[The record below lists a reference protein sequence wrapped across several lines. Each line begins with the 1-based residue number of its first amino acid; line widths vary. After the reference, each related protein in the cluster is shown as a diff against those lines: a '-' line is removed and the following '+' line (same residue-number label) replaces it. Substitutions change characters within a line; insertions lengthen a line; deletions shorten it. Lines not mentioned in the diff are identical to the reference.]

1 MRKLVLLGIAV
12 CFVVMALG
20 VAAFAEEKKEIHI
33 GVTIPGLFSPAFVEM
48 KRQGELK
55 AQELGVKVTVV
66 SAENDID
73 RQFEQV
79 RDFIAAGVD
88 GIVITTIDSYGIVK
102 AIEEANKAG
111 IPVITVDRKS
121 FGGEVFY
128 HEETDNFNAGR
139 LCAVYVAHL
148 FKDNPG
154 PIEIFIERLDP
165 SVDSVEDRF
174 QGFMFEVS
182 QWPNLKVVAAPN
194 LGMDVGK
201 AFEATINAFQANPN
215 IKVIF
220 LPGEPWLSG
229 TVSALKQLGKWF
241 PRTDPNH
248 IVMVGVDGDQF
259 AVENMIEGYYDFS
272 AVQAIDKFVANAI
285 EVFVQ
290 YFREG
295 KKPPVKE
302 RYVPVLG
309 LCPENFDFIKDRVW
323 GYRVYMEQKGKQ

>member
-1 MRKLVLLGIAV
+1 MRKGIGIVLGVLLVV
-12 CFVVMALG
+12 CF
-20 VAAFAEEKKEIHI
+20 F
-33 GVTIPGLFSPAFVEM
+33 GVTVPGLFSPAFVEM
-48 KRQGELK
+48 KNQAELK
-55 AQELGVKVTVV
+55 AKELGVKLTVV

-88 GIVITTIDSYGIVK
+88 GIIITTIDSFGIVK
-102 AIEEANKAG
+102 AVEEANKAG
-111 IPVITVDRKS
+111 VPVITVDRKA

-139 LCAVYVAHL
+139 LCAIWVAQH

-154 PIEIFIERLDP
+154 PIEIYIERLDP
-165 SVDSVEDRF
+165 SVDSVEDRY

-201 AFEATINAFQANPN
+201 AFDATINAFQANPN
-215 IKVIF
+215 INVIF

-229 TVSALKQLGKWF
+229 TISALKQLGKWF
-241 PRTDPNH
+241 PYDDPNH
-248 IVMVGVDGDQF
+248 IMMVGVDGDQF

-285 EVFVQ
+285 EVFVA

-295 KKPPVKE
+295 KTPPVKE

-309 LCPENFDFIKDRVW
+309 LNRYNLDFIKDRVW
-323 GYRVYMEQKGKQ
+323 GYRVYSEQKGQ